1 MDKNLGVYGVMHRMP
16 RIPSSAFEIK
26 TDFALLSAAEEAD
39 LKHGTA
45 SWATAFAAKNLHF
58 SFGSAAKAWVDDKV
72 KSVTGRKAD
81 KEEAFKYSSA
91 LSSNKLSFEN
101 IQENE
106 ETSLRLT
113 LLLLIT
119 LCYTIFY

>member
-26 TDFALLSAAEEAD
+26 ADFALLSAAQEAA
-39 LKHGTA
+39 LLSTPGAA

-81 KEEAFKYSSA
+81 KEEAVV
-91 LSSNKLSFEN
+91 
-101 IQENE
+101 
-106 ETSLRLT
+106 
-113 LLLLIT
+113 
-119 LCYTIFY
+119 